1 MSAVVGHKMKME
13 MRIALLAFVAAGV
26 AGCATPRLT
35 QQEEV
40 ENLKT
45 RDRVLTATL
54 AACDA
59 ELAKDGKYVVRPGDT
74 LAKVAKDNGITVND
88 LLRLNPDLKY
98 GDVHSWRPTIVL
110 KIRETTPNEASQ
122 AIGAAAPQP
131 ER

>member
-1 MSAVVGHKMKME
+1 ME
-13 MRIALLAFVAAGV
+13 MEMKRLLFALVAAGI

-40 ENLKT
+40 ETLKT
-45 RDRVLTATL
+45 RDRILTATL

-74 LAKVAKDNGITVND
+74 LAKVAKGNGMTVKD
-88 LLRLNPDLKY
+88 LLKLNPDVKY
-98 GDVHSWRPTIVL
+98 GDVHSWSPGIVL
-110 KIRETTPNEASQ
+110 KIRQTKPNEASQ
-122 AIGAAAPQP
+122 AIGADAPQP

>member
-1 MSAVVGHKMKME
+1 MKME
-13 MRIALLAFVAAGV
+13 MRMVILALVAAGV
-26 AGCATPRLT
+26 AGCTTPRLT
-35 QQEEV
+35 EQAEL

-74 LAKVAKDNGITVND
+74 LAKVAKDNGMTVKD
-88 LLRLNPDLKY
+88 LLKLNPDVKC
-98 GDVHSWRPTIVL
+98 GDVHSWSPGIVL
-110 KIRETTPNEASQ
+110 KIRQTKPNEASQ
-122 AIGAAAPQP
+122 AIGADAPQP